1 MIGFIDDCRGAY
13 GVEPICRVLKIAPS
27 TYHAHDARRRQPDT
41 APPRLR
47 RDVALRVE
55 IRRVFDENF
64 QVYGVRKVWRQL
76 LREGQAVARCTVAR
90 PASLE
95 AGVGQAVPVLLFL
108 QDGDADKPVIVGFVM
123 DALAPAQP
131 LLDMVAHPT
140 GATAD
145 GKRLQFEASE
155 EVVLKCGKGSI
166 TLHAN
171 GRVVIKGTEL
181 VSRASGANKI
191 RGASVN
197 IN

>member
-1 MIGFIDDCRGAY
+1 MSRAFPKLVSPAPLSQPSTPVAEPALQIGSLVGIDDQSRALVRVG
-13 GVEPICRVLKIAPS
+13 GREPV
-27 TYHAHDARRRQPDT
+27 
-41 APPRLR
+41 
-47 RDVALRVE
+47 
-55 IRRVFDENF
+55 
-64 QVYGVRKVWRQL
+64 
-76 LREGQAVARCTVAR
+76 VARCTVAR

-95 AGVGQAVPVLLFL
+95 AGVAQAVPVLLFL
-108 QDGDADKPVIVGFVM
+108 EDGDADKPVIVGFVM

-131 LLDMVAHPT
+131 LLDMIASPT

-166 TLHAN
+166 TLQAN

>member
-1 MIGFIDDCRGAY
+1 MSRAFPKLVSPAPLSQAPTTV
-13 GVEPICRVLKIAPS
+13 VEPTLQIGSLVSIDEESRALVRVG
-27 TYHAHDARRRQPDT
+27 D
-41 APPRLR
+41 
-47 RDVALRVE
+47 
-55 IRRVFDENF
+55 
-64 QVYGVRKVWRQL
+64 
-76 LREGQAVARCTVAR
+76 REPVIARCTVVR
-90 PASLE
+90 PEGLE
-95 AGVGQAVPVLLFL
+95 AGIEQAVPVLVFL
-108 QDGDADKPVIVGFVM
+108 EGGDAGKPVIVGFVM

-131 LLDMVAHPT
+131 LLDMVARPT

-166 TLHAN
+166 TLQAN